1 MLSIKEAQNNII
13 NEFNMFSEWID
24 KYEYLIELGKTL
36 PNMDDKFKTSENLIK
51 GCQSN
56 VWLHAETKNNLVI
69 YTAASDA
76 IITRG
81 IVALLLKVFSNQ
93 TAKNIL
99 NSNTDFISKIGLQ
112 EQLSPTRANGLVS
125 MLNKIKLYALGFQSK
140 NDSTC

>member
-24 KYEYLIELGKTL
+24 KYEHLIELGKTL

-81 IVALLLKVFSNQ
+81 IIALLL
-93 TAKNIL
+93 
-99 NSNTDFISKIGLQ
+99 
-112 EQLSPTRANGLVS
+112 LSL
-125 MLNKIKLYALGFQSK
+125 IHI
-140 NDSTC
+140 

>member
-24 KYEYLIELGKTL
+24 KYEHLIELGKTL

-81 IVALLLKVFSNQ
+81 IIAIILKVFSNQ
-93 TAKNIL
+93 TANNIL

-125 MLNKIKLYALGFQSK
+125 MVSKIKLYALGLQSK
-140 NDSTC
+140 KD